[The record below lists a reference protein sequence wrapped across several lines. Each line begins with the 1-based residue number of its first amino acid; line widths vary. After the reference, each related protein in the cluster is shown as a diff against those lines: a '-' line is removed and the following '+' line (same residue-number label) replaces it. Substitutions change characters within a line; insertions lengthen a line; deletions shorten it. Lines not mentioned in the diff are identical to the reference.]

1 MGTKWEQSGN
11 KNSNGNKMGTRTPKW
26 DKSGNKMG
34 IKWDQEHQSE
44 TRMQEWE
51 ENGNKMET
59 RTPK

>member
-1 MGTKWEQSGN
+1 
-11 KNSNGNKMGTRTPKW
+11 MGTRTPKW